1 MPDNLVNSHCQ
12 NQPHYYE
19 EVFFDDCCRMTAVAE
34 ENEKLVA
41 ITFDDGP
48 NTTTTVKVLDVL
60 EENGVVATFFLC
72 GKDINSSTRAVMKR
86 AVKIGCELEN
96 HSRSHSHMSGMTAD
110 KIRMEANFTS
120 HAIRQVSGRS
130 PQFFRAPYLDTN
142 DLMYETIDLTFIGGF
157 DVKDWDPAVTA
168 ADRSQGVLT
177 RVKDGDIVLLHD
189 FKGNDATAEAL
200 KTIIPELKKQGYT
213 FVTVSQLFKQKG
225 VTPTPYAKITYHNVY
240 DK

>member
-1 MPDNLVNSHCQ
+1 MKK
-12 NQPHYYE
+12 
-19 EVFFDDCCRMTAVAE
+19 FFLMIVAALCCMTAVAE

-142 DLMYETIDLTFIGGF
+142 EIGRAH
-157 DVKDWDPAVTA
+157 V
-168 ADRSQGVLT
+168 
-177 RVKDGDIVLLHD
+177 
-189 FKGNDATAEAL
+189 
-200 KTIIPELKKQGYT
+200 
-213 FVTVSQLFKQKG
+213 
-225 VTPTPYAKITYHNVY
+225 
-240 DK
+240 

>member
-1 MPDNLVNSHCQ
+1 MKK
-12 NQPHYYE
+12 
-19 EVFFDDCCRMTAVAE
+19 FFLMIVAALCCMTAVAE

-225 VTPTPYAKITYHNVY
+225 VTPTPYAQITYHNVY